1 MARTHKTTKAAPPSE
16 PIAPEQIHQSL
27 HNGPQTNRELRESL
41 GLSAERY
48 DPRLDRKL
56 QQLRKDGKIHLVG
69 GRWALNT
76 VIQCPHCK
84 GRGWVENK
92 AKTGAPT

>member
-1 MARTHKTTKAAPPSE
+1 MPKPINPDSVTKALNE
-16 PIAPEQIHQSL
+16 
-27 HNGPQTNRELRESL
+27 GPQSNRELRETL
-41 GLSAERY
+41 GLSIEKY

-76 VIQCPHCK
+76 ILTCPSCK
-84 GRGWVENK
+84 GRGWVEN
-92 AKTGAPT
+92 GGLL